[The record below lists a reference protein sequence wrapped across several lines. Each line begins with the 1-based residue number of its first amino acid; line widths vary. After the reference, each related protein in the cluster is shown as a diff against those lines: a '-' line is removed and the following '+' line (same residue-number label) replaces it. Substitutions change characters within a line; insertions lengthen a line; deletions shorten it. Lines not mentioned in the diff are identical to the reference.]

1 MKFIDKICI
10 GFSKAISKISVRR
23 YMSIYTK
30 RLIKLGLKIPK
41 YNGVGYIDPSCYID
55 SSMFSL
61 ISIGANVTISRNV
74 TLLTHD
80 FSIGKG
86 LESIGEAKDGE
97 RYKFLKPITIG
108 DNCFI
113 GANAFIL
120 PGTSIGC
127 NCIVGSGA
135 VVKGIIPDYSVCVG
149 NPAIVIADTREWA
162 QKHLKKADYL
172 VVPTKKRAKK

>member
-1 MKFIDKICI
+1 MSLFDKICI
-10 GFSKAISKISVRR
+10 RFAKSIAKINVKR

-30 RLIKLGLKIPK
+30 RLIKLGVKIPK
-41 YNGVGYIDPSCYID
+41 YNGVGYIDPSCFID
-55 SSMFSL
+55 SSAFNL
-61 ISIGANVTISRNV
+61 ITIGKNVTISRNV

-86 LESIGEAKDGE
+86 LEAINSAKEGE
-97 RYKFLKPITIG
+97 RYKFLKPISIG

-127 NCIVGSGA
+127 NCIIGSGA
-135 VVKGIIPDYSVCVG
+135 VVKGAIPDYSVCAG
-149 NPAIVIADTREWA
+149 NPAKVIADTREWA
-162 QKHLKKADYL
+162 QKHFEKADYL
-172 VVPTKKRAKK
+172 VISANKRKE